1 MTNSP
6 VLTIVN
12 EQGVLMTQSL
22 GSATLFSGIVFN
34 PSFNTNGTYDDR
46 IIQLLIRAFNNRTRE
61 RNYFKLY
68 SQMLEG
74 DVTEEYFRNE
84 IVQNKDDYVVPAG
97 HDDDSQDIYLANYL
111 APQMKSIHSADD
123 FISIFSFCD
132 CAVVK
137 LLG

>member
-12 EQGVLMTQSL
+12 ENGVLMAQSF
-22 GSATLFSGIVFN
+22 GSVTLFGGFVLN
-34 PSFNTNGTYDDR
+34 PSFDTSGAHDR

-74 DVTEEYFRNE
+74 DVTEEFFRNE
-84 IVQNKDDYVVPAG
+84 IAQNKDDYVVPAG
-97 HDDDSQDIYLANYL
+97 HDGDSQDIYLANCL
-111 APQMKSIHSADD
+111 APQMKSIHSTDD

-132 CAVVK
+132 CAVLK